1 MHFDP
6 RAAKLLKSGEHL
18 LVIACQGLRLEGSVN
33 RKSWTYRYKDA
44 AGKMK
49 QVKLGEWPTMGLGQA
64 TSVWQELRDK
74 RGAGIDPVALKKE
87 QAAGSSGVAVATV
100 AQLVARFCD
109 LGCCRFQRHLVKV
122 EDETG

>member
-74 RGAGIDPVALKKE
+74 RG
-87 QAAGSSGVAVATV
+87 
-100 AQLVARFCD
+100 
-109 LGCCRFQRHLVKV
+109 
-122 EDETG
+122 